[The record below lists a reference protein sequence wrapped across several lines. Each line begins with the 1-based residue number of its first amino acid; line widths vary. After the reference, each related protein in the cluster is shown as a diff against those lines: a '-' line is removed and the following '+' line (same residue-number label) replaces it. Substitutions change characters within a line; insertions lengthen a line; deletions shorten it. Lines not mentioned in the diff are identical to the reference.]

1 MARPRRAGWALGLS
15 LFAVA
20 WSIALVGAVFV
31 VPAYNDGSTLA
42 QENGAWVAIP
52 AAVPAI
58 LTVAAFAG
66 LHRRCAHGSRRGSAL
81 AWSAIIVL
89 LAFSVVAMWS
99 IGMFSFVAALALLA
113 GAALTPKPV
122 H

>member
-42 QENGAWVAIP
+42 QENGAWMAIP

-58 LTVAAFAG
+58 LAVAGFAG
-66 LHRRCAHGSRRGSAL
+66 LRRRCAHGSRRGSAL